1 MHHLYC
7 CRKAFYEIYDKCNG
21 LSNFKSNLSFDSTS
35 SKIAAAELSLK
46 DTFLR
51 TWNFVLNYHWSLNI
65 QFN

>member
-1 MHHLYC
+1 MKFTINVMDSQIL
-7 CRKAFYEIYDKCNG
+7 KAI
-21 LSNFKSNLSFDSTS
+21 SSFDLTS
-35 SKIAAAELSLK
+35 SKIVAAELGLK